1 MIILPL
7 GGDGDALVGAPCIQ
21 LLFSRLSAR
30 HMRKKD
36 ELGMG
41 RGRLVPACCSAQLR
55 LPAEYEYRQRGNAE
69 EAHTQAAW
77 RDFFGRCAR
86 RVSQHGIGL
95 YGSVHYH
102 DNSLEQSII
111 SYDYRYHVIIDN
123 YHISSMFETRYG
135 YFKVVRC
142 LSIAFTFLFFIVPYT

>member
-21 LLFSRLSAR
+21 LLFSRLSAA
-30 HMRKKD
+30 HAQKD

-69 EAHTQAAW
+69 EAHTQAAC
-77 RDFFGRCAR
+77 RAAARFFWALRAQCEPTWHRPVWVG
-86 RVSQHGIGL
+86 
-95 YGSVHYH
+95 
-102 DNSLEQSII
+102 
-111 SYDYRYHVIIDN
+111 
-123 YHISSMFETRYG
+123 T
-135 YFKVVRC
+135 
-142 LSIAFTFLFFIVPYT
+142 LS